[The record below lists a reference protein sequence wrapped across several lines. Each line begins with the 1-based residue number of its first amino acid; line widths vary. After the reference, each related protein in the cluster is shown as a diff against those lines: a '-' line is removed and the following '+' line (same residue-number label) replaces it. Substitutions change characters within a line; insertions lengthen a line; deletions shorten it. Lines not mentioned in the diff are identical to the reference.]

1 MSLHIELPWTISK
14 AEGIYHQL
22 ISVAPHL
29 PDSVRTII
37 GLEPLN
43 RSPEPCELDISNE
56 SSASTTNEENSH
68 EQEAEGNIKFGDNEV
83 AFERGLSMSYT

>member
-1 MSLHIELPWTISK
+1 MHIELPYTISK

-22 ISVAPHL
+22 MSVAPHL
-29 PDSVRTII
+29 PDNIRTII

-43 RSPEPCELDISNE
+43 RSPEPCELDISNG
-56 SSASTTNEENSH
+56 SSVSPTNGENSH
-68 EQEAEGNIKFGDNEV
+68 EQENEGNVKFGDNEV

>member
-1 MSLHIELPWTISK
+1 MPWTISK

-22 ISVAPHL
+22 MAVAPHL

-43 RSPEPCELDISNE
+43 RSPEPCELDISNG
-56 SSASTTNEENSH
+56 SSASTTNEENSREH
-68 EQEAEGNIKFGDNEV
+68 EAEGNIKFGDNEV